1 MKNTY
6 LILML
11 LLLSGG
17 LTLAQPPETTYLGNV
32 VYEGYYDDGSWGPF
46 NLGFNFNYYGN
57 NYSQFH
63 VTSNGLVMFGSG
75 SNDYTEDAIPSGGSP
90 NNFIA
95 AFWDDIVIDPSGKI
109 LYTTIGAAPNRKC
122 IIQWT
127 NMGFFS
133 STVLMGTFSVILYEG
148 SNNIQIQYR
157 SIIDNTSD
165 RSHGS
170 SATIGLENSSGTA
183 GIQYT
188 YHNSSA
194 VASEQAIMFSPS
206 GSTYT
211 VNQAAAYDGIY
222 LTKNMTLPEPGIPK
236 LISPAKNGVIGSAQ
250 TFQWSSASNAS
261 NYILKI
267 SGNSD
272 ISSSTDYNAGTNT
285 SYEITGLTL
294 NTTYFW
300 AVFATNSTGTTW
312 SEIYRF
318 TTSPNPP
325 LAAVPQTIWMEQNEE
340 RVIRLQYTGGDAGA
354 KTAFITSLPAQ
365 GTLYQYNGGIK
376 GPEISSVP
384 AAIADP
390 NLNLIYAANEGT
402 GNGAGSFN
410 FYIHDNTGNSPSCTI
425 TTHVNPP
432 GVPNFILAAKSG
444 NIEIQFDKPM
454 SDPTGKQSQFIVKVN
469 GSPVT
474 ISSVSLKPG
483 DPYTIFVM
491 LASALTG
498 SETVLISYTQGDV
511 VSESGGLL
519 PSFVDQPVNFLIQT
533 ITFPAISPMTYG
545 DTPVTLSAT
554 SSSGLPVS
562 FTSSNTTVGSVTG
575 TTLTANSTGT
585 SEITA
590 QQIGNGTYAPARY
603 IRTLT
608 VNKANQNITFAALP
622 AKTYGDSDFVPGATS
637 SSGLPVS
644 YSSDN
649 NLVAV
654 ITAGS
659 IHITGA
665 GTAVITASQE
675 GNTLFNPANNVT
687 SVLTVGKAGQTIT
700 FAPIP
705 SKLVND
711 AGFNP
716 GAMASSGLAITY
728 TSSNPAVATITGNLV
743 HPVSAGTTTIT
754 ATQEG
759 NLNYNAATPASQ
771 LLTVSKGSQTIT
783 FSALPEVTYGDPDL
797 NPGATSSSSLAVTYT
812 SSDPLV
818 AVISGNMIHITG
830 AGITTITANQPGNDD
845 YDPAPAVQRLLTIHK
860 ADQSVSFSSISEH
873 IYGDPDFNLTATSS
887 SGLPVE
893 YMSSNPLVA
902 TVTGGVI
909 HINGAGNTVITAS
922 QPGNTNYNEALQVT
936 QTLSVGR
943 SSQTITF
950 PPLPG
955 AIYGGSDPVASATS
969 SSGLPVSYSSSNPA
983 VATVSG
989 GSIVIAGAGTAVI
1002 TASQP
1007 GDANYEPATEVQQI
1021 LVVAKADQTIT
1032 FDPPAQVAYGAPDI
1046 NPSAVSTSGLT
1057 VSYTSSNT
1065 EVALISEGMIHILG
1079 AGSTIIT
1086 AYQPGNENFNAAAQV
1101 LQTLVVTK
1109 ADQNI
1114 TFGAI
1119 PEHIFGDLPFNPSA
1133 ASSSGLG
1140 LVYSSSNPSV
1150 AVVNGNLIQ
1159 ITGAGTAII
1168 TAIQEGN
1175 SNYNAAPSVN
1185 QTLTV
1190 RKASQTITFEQPEPR
1205 VYGDPDFNPGASASS
1220 GLPVSYTTGNDAV
1233 ITVSGSFL
1241 QITGAGTA
1249 DITATQE
1256 GNENY
1261 EAAVTVVRT
1270 VLVDKAVQTITF
1282 RNPDPVPYGTLPFSP
1297 GATSTSGLPVT
1308 YLSGNEDIVVIS
1320 DGMLILRGAG
1330 TTEITASQP
1339 GDNNFNQAPDVVVS
1353 LTVTKAP
1360 LTVTADNKTRAYI
1373 SENPALTLSISG
1385 FVYGENQS
1393 VIDVL
1398 PSAATIADQNSPVGE
1413 YEITVAGGEDDNYEF
1428 SYVSGVLTITKI
1440 PQTVTFTAY
1449 PQSILV
1455 DETFELEATST
1466 SGLTVSFESE
1476 DPDIAG
1482 VTGTILEGKARG
1494 NAEIKAYQPGDENY
1508 LEAEATISVEVI
1520 SSHSNIM
1527 YLFTPNND
1535 GFNDLWEIP
1544 GLETYG
1550 TCSVKVYNR
1559 WGKLVFSSPDYHNEW
1574 DGTSDGVKLP
1584 PAAYYF
1590 IIKTGN
1596 SGTITGTVNIVR

>member
-6 LILML
+6 LILL
-11 LLLSGG
+11 LLLFTGG
-17 LTLAQPPETTYLGNV
+17 LSFAQPPETTYLGNV
-32 VYEGYYDDGSWGPF
+32 VHEGYYDDGSWGPF

-57 NYSQFH
+57 NYSQFY
-63 VTSNGLVMFGSG
+63 VTSNGLVMFGTG
-75 SNDYTEDAIPSGGSP
+75 SNDYTEDPIPSASSP
-90 NNFIA
+90 NNYIA

-170 SATIGLENSSGTA
+170 SATIGLENSSGSD
-183 GIQYT
+183 GVQYS

-194 VASEQAIMFSPS
+194 VASEQAILFSPS
-206 GSTYT
+206 GATYT

-250 TFQWSSASNAS
+250 TFQWSPASNAS

-267 SGNSD
+267 SRNSD

-285 SYEITGLTL
+285 SYDIAGLTL
-294 NTTYFW
+294 NTTYYW

-312 SEIYRF
+312 SEINRF

-325 LAAVPQTIWMEQNEE
+325 LAAVPQTVWMEQNEE
-340 RVIRLQYTGGDAGA
+340 RVVKLQYTGGDASA
-354 KTAFITSLPAQ
+354 KTAFVTSLPSQ
-365 GTLYQYNGGIK
+365 GTLYQYNGGVK

-384 AAIADP
+384 AAITDP
-390 NLNLIYAANEGT
+390 NLNLIYLANEGT
-402 GNGAGSFN
+402 GNGAGNFN
-410 FYIHDNTGNSPSCTI
+410 FYIHDNTADSPSCTI
-425 TTHVNPP
+425 TVNVNPP

-444 NIEIQFDKPM
+444 NIEVQFDKPM
-454 SDPTGKQSQFIVKVN
+454 ADPTGKQSQFVVKVN

-474 ISSVSLKPG
+474 INSVSLKPG

-491 LASALTG
+491 LATALTG
-498 SETVLISYTQGDV
+498 TETVLISYTQGDV
-511 VSESGGLL
+511 ASESGGLL

-533 ITFPAISPMTYG
+533 ITFPAIPSMTYG
-545 DTPVTLSAT
+545 DSPLSLTAT
-554 SSSGLPVS
+554 ASSGLPVS
-562 FTSSNTTVGSVTG
+562 FTSSNTTVGSITG
-575 TTLTANSTGT
+575 SMLTANSTGT

-608 VNKANQNITFAALP
+608 VNKANQSITFAALP
-622 AKTYGDSDFVPGATS
+622 SKTYGDTDFAPGATS

-649 NLVAV
+649 NQVAV
-654 ITAGS
+654 IVAGN

-665 GTAVITASQE
+665 GTAVITATQD
-675 GNTLFNPANNVT
+675 GNNLYNPANNVT
-687 SVLTVGKAGQTIT
+687 SLLTVGKGSQAIT

-705 SKLVND
+705 SKLVTD
-711 AGFNP
+711 ADFDP
-716 GAMASSGLAITY
+716 GATASSGLAITY
-728 TSSNPAVATITGNLV
+728 TSSNPAVATINGNLV
-743 HPVSAGTTTIT
+743 NPVAAGTTTIT
-754 ATQEG
+754 AIQEG
-759 NLNYNAATPASQ
+759 NSNYNAAIPVGQ
-771 LLTVSKGSQTIT
+771 LLTVNKGSQTIT

-797 NPGATSSSSLAVTYT
+797 NPGATSSSSLEVTYT
-812 SSDPLV
+812 SSNPSV
-818 AVISGNMIHITG
+818 AVVSGSMIHITG
-830 AGITTITANQPGNDD
+830 AGIAMITANQAGNDD
-845 YDPAPAVQRLLTIHK
+845 YNPAPAVQRQLTVHK
-860 ADQSVSFSSISEH
+860 AGQSISFSSISEH
-873 IYGDPDFNLTATSS
+873 IYGDPDFSLTATSS

-893 YMSSNPLVA
+893 YVSSDPHVA
-902 TVTGGVI
+902 TVTGGII
-909 HINGAGNTVITAS
+909 HISGAGNAVITAS
-922 QPGNTNYNEALQVT
+922 QPGNANYNAAPQVT
-936 QTLSVGR
+936 QTLIVKR
-943 SSQTITF
+943 SSQAITF
-950 PPLPG
+950 PPFPG
-955 AIYGGSDPVASATS
+955 AVYGGPDPVASAIS
-969 SSGLPVSYSSSNPA
+969 SSGLPVTYSSSNPA

-989 GSIVIAGAGTAVI
+989 GSIVITGAGSAVI

-1007 GDANYEPATEVQQI
+1007 GDTNYEPAPDVQQT
-1021 LVVAKADQTIT
+1021 LVVAKAGQTIT
-1032 FDPPAQVAYGAPDI
+1032 FGPLSQVSYGSPDI
-1046 NPSAVSTSGLT
+1046 DPLAVSTSGLA
-1057 VSYTSSNT
+1057 VSYTSSNPD
-1065 EVALISEGMIHILG
+1065 VALITGGMIHVTG

-1086 AYQPGNENFNAAAQV
+1086 ASQSGNENYNEAAQV
-1101 LQTLVVTK
+1101 QQTLVVIK
-1109 ADQNI
+1109 ADQSI
-1114 TFGAI
+1114 TFGAM
-1119 PEHIFGDLPFNPSA
+1119 PEHVFGDLPFNPSA

-1140 LVYSSSNPSV
+1140 LVYSSSNTSV
-1150 AVVNGNLIQ
+1150 ALVNGNLIQ
-1159 ITGAGTAII
+1159 ITGAGTAVI
-1168 TAIQEGN
+1168 TASQPGN

-1185 QTLTV
+1185 QTLIV
-1190 RKASQTITFEQPEPR
+1190 RKAPQTITFVQPETY
-1205 VYGDPDFNPGASASS
+1205 VYGDHDFNPGAFASS
-1220 GLPVSYTTGNDAV
+1220 GLPVSYTTSDDAV
-1233 ITVSGSFL
+1233 IAVSGSFL
-1241 QITGAGTA
+1241 QITGAGSA
-1249 DITATQE
+1249 DITAVQE

-1261 EAAVTVVRT
+1261 EAAVNVVRT
-1270 VLVDKAVQTITF
+1270 IIVEKAGQTINF
-1282 RNPDPVPYGTLPFSP
+1282 SEPGPVPYGTLPFSL

-1308 YLSGNEDIVVIS
+1308 YLSGNEDIAVIS
-1320 DGMLILRGAG
+1320 DGMLIIRGAG

-1339 GDNNFNQAPDVVVS
+1339 GDNNFNEAADVVVNF
-1353 LTVTKAP
+1353 TVTKAM
-1360 LTVTADNKTRAYI
+1360 LTVKADNKTKAFI
-1373 SENPALTLSISG
+1373 SANPELTLSMTG
-1385 FVYGENQS
+1385 FVYGEDQS

-1398 PSAATIADQNSPVGE
+1398 PVASTIAGHDSPVGD
-1413 YEITVAGGEDDNYEF
+1413 YEITVAGGEDNNYEF
-1428 SYVSGVLTITKI
+1428 SYVSGVLKITKI
-1440 PQTVTFTAY
+1440 PQTITFTAY

-1455 DETFELEATST
+1455 DETFELAATST

-1482 VTGTILEGKARG
+1482 VTGSTLEGKARG
-1494 NAEIKAYQPGDENY
+1494 NAVIKAYQPGDDNY

-1520 SSHSNIM
+1520 STHSNIM

-1544 GLETYG
+1544 NLETYG

-1574 DGTSDGVKLP
+1574 DGTSGGVKLP
-1584 PAAYYF
+1584 SAAYYF